1 VAAVVTAA
9 PTVLLVAGVKV
20 RWAAASTAAAA
31 AVGAVVLS
39 KAQAVDLRRTE
50 QYEGQLE
57 AFVGHGL
64 LGGNGQ
70 LVTVRRWARN
80 APPVSARKAPPYVR
94 RAHHGKLVE
103 SLREGGFVLLTGEA
117 AAGKTRTAHEAL
129 KEELPDHVLL
139 EPVPA
144 ALRMAIDLAAQT
156 KDCVLLL
163 DRLERFLG
171 VDGLTWVDL
180 KRFKGDGGHH
190 RVILGIMSSA
200 EKTRYYWPPE
210 PLDAA
215 QAALLSAG
223 REALNL
229 VDHEVPPLKRILTP
243 VELARAERYRY
254 DSRIATALGQADRY
268 GLAECLAAGPQ
279 LLSLWDHA
287 WESQPR
293 AAALVAAAVDCR
305 RLGLTRPLPRV
316 LLEDLHE
323 TYLRRMRVPRRR
335 YEPLA
340 DAWTWVTRPPDGFT
354 VSLLACEEEDAQD
367 SEATFDVFGYL
378 VTEQA
383 QRAKSPDD
391 GLDDEVLDIVLGHA
405 DVDEAERL
413 ARVCYG
419 YGQEWYDRVAQA
431 FRRAQSQVVDE
442 YGPDHPHSLTIHQD
456 LAVVLFGLGRLD
468 EAETEIRTVLAARS
482 GSLPRDDPAVL
493 GSRAALAAILHARGN
508 LREAETVGLAVLDAC
523 TRAMGPEHWGT
534 LAVRHNLALVRH
546 DLGHHE
552 QAQTECRTVL
562 AVRSRTLGPG
572 HPDTVL
578 GARAFAAMTGAGA
591 GSGTEAECRADIGA
605 RTAAYGPEHSATR
618 SRRLSLAGILWRQ
631 GRWQEAR
638 SECEAVLR
646 IQTRRLGPDHE
657 ETQQTRAALAD
668 MAEDELAPPPP

>member
-1 VAAVVTAA
+1 MARVPGHRRTIIPVCVAAVVTAA

-20 RWAAASTAAAA
+20 RWAAASTAVAA

-39 KAQAVDLRRTE
+39 KAQAVDLRRSE
-50 QYEGQLE
+50 QYEGQLQ

-64 LGGNGQ
+64 LGGNGR

-80 APPVSARKAPPYVR
+80 APPVSARNAPPYVR

-171 VDGLTWVDL
+171 TDGLTWVDL

-210 PLDAA
+210 PLYAA

-223 REALNL
+223 RETLNL

-243 VELARAERYRY
+243 VELVRAERYRY
-254 DSRIATALGQADRY
+254 DSRIAMALEQADRY

-279 LLSLWDHA
+279 LMSLWDHA

-323 TYLRRMRVPRRR
+323 RYLRRLRVPWRR

-340 DAWTWVTRPPDGFT
+340 DAWAWATRPPNGFT
-354 VSLLACEEEDAQD
+354 VSLLACEEGDAED
-367 SEATFDVFGYL
+367 SEAAFDVFATWL
-378 VTEQA
+378 RSRSSAPSFRTMPLTTKSWTSSSA
-383 QRAKSPDD
+383 TPTWTRPSALRAS
-391 GLDDEVLDIVLGHA
+391 A
-405 DVDEAERL
+405 
-413 ARVCYG
+413 
-419 YGQEWYDRVAQA
+419 
-431 FRRAQSQVVDE
+431 
-442 YGPDHPHSLTIHQD
+442 T
-456 LAVVLFGLGRLD
+456 
-468 EAETEIRTVLAARS
+468 TTARS
-482 GSLPRDDPAVL
+482 GTTASLRP
-493 GSRAALAAILHARGN
+493 SAALR
-508 LREAETVGLAVLDAC
+508 
-523 TRAMGPEHWGT
+523 
-534 LAVRHNLALVRH
+534 
-546 DLGHHE
+546 
-552 QAQTECRTVL
+552 
-562 AVRSRTLGPG
+562 VRSSTSTAPTTPVASLSVRTWLW
-572 HPDTVL
+572 
-578 GARAFAAMTGAGA
+578 
-591 GSGTEAECRADIGA
+591 CC
-605 RTAAYGPEHSATR
+605 SAWGVWTKR
-618 SRRLSLAGILWRQ
+618 RRRSVPFSRRGPAAWREIIRRPSVAGLPSPRSSMLA
-631 GRWQEAR
+631 A
-638 SECEAVLR
+638 
-646 IQTRRLGPDHE
+646 T
-657 ETQQTRAALAD
+657 
-668 MAEDELAPPPP
+668 